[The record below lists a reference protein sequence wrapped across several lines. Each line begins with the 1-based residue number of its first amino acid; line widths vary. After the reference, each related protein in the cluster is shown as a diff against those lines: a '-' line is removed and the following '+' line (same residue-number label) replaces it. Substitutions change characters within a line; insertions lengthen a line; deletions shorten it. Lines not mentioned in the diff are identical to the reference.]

1 MASLIPASQ
10 LACDPAEEFASH
22 QGWLRT
28 VLLSRLGNC
37 EEADE
42 VLQEIALAAANQSAK
57 REPVERVGP
66 WLYRV
71 ALRQVLLL
79 KRRQGRKRRLL
90 SNVINRT
97 QVTEECTR
105 TRSPLDWMLNQER
118 DKKVRIVVNEMGE
131 RDRQLL
137 LLKYVEGLS
146 YEEISLKLGVTP
158 SSVQSRLHRA
168 RKLLREQLVQAE
180 IVDVQGVRDSSA
192 FKLE

>member
-10 LACDPAEEFASH
+10 LTCDPAEEFASH

-28 VLLSRLGNC
+28 VLLSRLGNR

-57 REPVERVGP
+57 CQPVERVGP

-79 KRRQGRKRRLL
+79 KRKQGRKRRLL
-90 SNVINRT
+90 SNVVNNTHVTDQCPRT
-97 QVTEECTR
+97 H
-105 TRSPLDWMLNQER
+105 SPLDWLLNQER
-118 DKKVRIVVNEMGE
+118 DQQVRHVVNAMGE

-146 YEEISLKLGVTP
+146 YDEISAKLGVTP
-158 SSVQSRLHRA
+158 SAVQSRLHRA
-168 RKLLREQLVQAE
+168 RKLLRQQLVKAE
-180 IVDVQGVRDSSA
+180 VVEGSRQ
-192 FKLE
+192 

>member
-1 MASLIPASQ
+1 MASSIPVTQ

-28 VLLSRLGNC
+28 VLLSRLGNG

-42 VLQEIALAAANQSAK
+42 VMQEIALAAANQSAK
-57 REPVERVGP
+57 RQPVERVGP

-90 SNVINRT
+90 SNVATRT
-97 QVTEECTR
+97 NVSEECTK
-105 TRSPLDWMLNQER
+105 TTTPLDWMLDAER
-118 DKKVRIVVNEMGE
+118 DKKIRQAVDEMGE

-137 LLKYVEGLS
+137 LLKYVDGLS
-146 YEEISLKLGVTP
+146 YDEISLKLGVTA

-168 RKLLREQLVQAE
+168 RKLLREQLVRAKVVEDGQ
-180 IVDVQGVRDSSA
+180 
-192 FKLE
+192 

>member
-1 MASLIPASQ
+1 MASSIPASQ
-10 LACDPAEEFASH
+10 FAHDPAEEFASH

-28 VLLSRLGNC
+28 VLLSRLGNR

-57 REPVERVGP
+57 CQPVERVGP

-90 SNVINRT
+90 SNVVNRT
-97 QVTEECTR
+97 TVTDECPKTC
-105 TRSPLDWMLNQER
+105 SPLDWMLSEER
-118 DKKVRIVVNEMGE
+118 DKQVRKIVSELGE

-146 YEEISLKLGVTP
+146 YDEISVKLGVTP

-168 RKLLREQLVQAE
+168 RKLLREQLVQAAVVE
-180 IVDVQGVRDSSA
+180 QREV
-192 FKLE
+192 

>member
-1 MASLIPASQ
+1 MASSVPATQ

-28 VLLSRLGNC
+28 VLLSRLGNR

-79 KRRQGRKRRLL
+79 RRRQGRKRRLL
-90 SNVINRT
+90 SNIISRT
-97 QVTEECTR
+97 DVTEACPKAH
-105 TRSPLDWMLNQER
+105 SPLEWMLHQER
-118 DKKVRIVVNEMGE
+118 DKQVREVVNDMGE
-131 RDRQLL
+131 RDRQML

-146 YEEISLKLGVTP
+146 YEEISVKLGVTA

-180 IVDVQGVRDSSA
+180 IVDRREGFER
-192 FKLE
+192 

>member
-28 VLLSRLGNC
+28 VLLSRLGNR

-57 REPVERVGP
+57 CQPVERVGP

-79 KRRQGRKRRLL
+79 KRKQGRKRRLL
-90 SNVINRT
+90 SNVANNTR
-97 QVTEECTR
+97 VTDQCPKTHA
-105 TRSPLDWMLNQER
+105 PLDWMLNQER
-118 DKKVRIVVNEMGE
+118 DQQIRQVVNAMGE

-168 RKLLREQLVQAE
+168 RKLLRQQLVQAE
-180 IVDVQGVRDSSA
+180 VIEG
-192 FKLE
+192 K

>member
-1 MASLIPASQ
+1 MTSLTPASQ
-10 LACDPAEEFASH
+10 IAYDPAEEFASH

-28 VLLSRLGNC
+28 VLLSRLGNR

-57 REPVERVGP
+57 REPVARVAP

-90 SNVINRT
+90 SNVIQRT
-97 QVTEECTR
+97 QVTEECHR
-105 TRSPLDWMLNQER
+105 TRSPLDWMLDDER
-118 DKKVRIVVNEMGE
+118 DKKVRAVVDEMGE

-146 YEEISLKLGVTP
+146 YEEISLKLGVTAGA
-158 SSVQSRLHRA
+158 VQSRLHRA
-168 RKLLREQLVQAE
+168 RKLLREQLVRAQV
-180 IVDVQGVRDSSA
+180 VDKSNT
-192 FKLE
+192 

>member
-1 MASLIPASQ
+1 MTVLLMHASDF
-10 LACDPAEEFASH
+10 ACDPAEEFASH

-42 VLQEIALAAANQSAK
+42 VMQEVALAAANQSAK
-57 REPVERVGP
+57 QQRIERVGP

-79 KRRQGRKRRLL
+79 RRRQGRLRRLL
-90 SNVINRT
+90 SNVATKTPISD
-97 QVTEECTR
+97 ECSKSL
-105 TRSPLDWMLNQER
+105 SPLEWMLCEER
-118 DKKVRIVVNEMGE
+118 GQLVKEVMATLGE

-137 LLKYVEGLS
+137 LLKYVDGLS
-146 YEEISLKLGVTP
+146 YEEISSALGVTA

-168 RKLLREQLVQAE
+168 RKLLRKHLMSAQ
-180 IVDVQGVRDSSA
+180 IVDHLTV
-192 FKLE
+192 

>member
-1 MASLIPASQ
+1 MASSIRASQ
-10 LACDPAEEFASH
+10 FACDPAEEFASH

-28 VLLSRLGNC
+28 VLLSRLGNR

-90 SNVINRT
+90 SNVIERT
-97 QVTEECTR
+97 YVSDECSKTV
-105 TRSPLDWMLNQER
+105 SPLDWMLNEER
-118 DKKVRIVVNEMGE
+118 NRTIREVMGILGE

-146 YEEISLKLGVTP
+146 YEEISAKLGVTP
-158 SSVQSRLHRA
+158 GSVQSRLHRA
-168 RKLLREQLVQAE
+168 RKLLREHLVQAKV
-180 IVDVQGVRDSSA
+180 IDQTRV
-192 FKLE
+192 

>member
-28 VLLSRLGNC
+28 VLLSRLGNR

-42 VLQEIALAAANQSAK
+42 VLQEIALAAASQSAK
-57 REPVERVGP
+57 CQPVERVGP

-79 KRRQGRKRRLL
+79 KRKQGRKRRLL
-90 SNVINRT
+90 SNVVNNTNVSDQCPRT
-97 QVTEECTR
+97 H
-105 TRSPLDWMLNQER
+105 SPLAWMLNQER
-118 DKKVRIVVNEMGE
+118 DQQVRHVVNAMGE

-146 YEEISLKLGVTP
+146 YDEISVKLGVTP

-168 RKLLREQLVQAE
+168 RKLLRQQLVKAE
-180 IVDVQGVRDSSA
+180 VVDG
-192 FKLE
+192 K